1 MSECYKQVKD
11 EYNNNKLQFTDL
23 YKTFQEF
30 VIVIGRF

>member
-1 MSECYKQVKD
+1 MSECYKKVKD

-23 YKTFQEF
+23 YKTFQEC

>member
-1 MSECYKQVKD
+1 MSECYKKVKV
-11 EYNNNKLQFTDL
+11 EYNNTKLQFTDL